1 MSFRPPEASF
11 VRGIRPDS
19 ASYGSLQRLFGGGTM
34 NLAVYGIGYLLVIA
48 GVAYLAHLLRI
59 PQAWIGAIVLV
70 LAGIGVLSA
79 ARMMKGGGSV

>member
-1 MSFRPPEASF
+1 
-11 VRGIRPDS
+11 
-19 ASYGSLQRLFGGGTM
+19 M